1 MQQEAALELAE
12 VRAALMV
19 AMHPDD
25 IESWC
30 AGTVAALT
38 ARGARVAYLVLTS
51 GDKGSPDPL
60 ADPREI
66 AAVREAEQV
75 AAAALLGVDE
85 VTFLRYP
92 DGEISDGPELRH
104 RIAAVIRRVRPD
116 LLLTFDPWQPY
127 AFHRDH
133 REGSTAALA
142 AAYPLARRPDPS
154 PGPADERGPHA
165 VRAAWLYLTDRPDR
179 FVDIDPTFEANVAA
193 RLVHA
198 SQTGDPPALAAAYRE
213 RAATTGARVDLALA
227 EAFHEVTFP
236 APGDEWREAMTGA

>member
-1 MQQEAALELAE
+1 M
-12 VRAALMV
+12 RAALAV

-38 ARGARVAYLVLTS
+38 TRGARVAYLVLTS

-66 AAVREAEQV
+66 AAVREAEQL
-75 AAAALLGVDE
+75 AAAALLGVDD

-92 DGEISDGPELRH
+92 DGEVSDNPELRR
-104 RIAAVIRRVRPD
+104 RITAAIRRVRPD

-133 REGSTAALA
+133 REGSAAALA

-154 PGPADERGPHA
+154 PAPAPECDSHA
-165 VRAAWLYLTDRPDR
+165 VRAAWLFLTDRPDR
-179 FVDIDPTFEANVAA
+179 FVDVGPTCGAKVAA
-193 RLVHA
+193 RVVNA
-198 SQTGDPPALAAAYRE
+198 SQTGDPAVLAAAYRE
-213 RAATTGARVDLALA
+213 RAARVPAEPGAPAGLALA
-227 EAFHEVTFP
+227 EPFHEVTFP
-236 APGDEWREAMTGA
+236 APGEE

>member
-1 MQQEAALELAE
+1 
-12 VRAALMV
+12 
-19 AMHPDD
+19 MHPDD

-30 AGTVAALT
+30 AGTAATLA

-66 AAVREAEQV
+66 AAVREAEQL
-75 AAAALLGVDE
+75 AAATLLGVDE

-92 DGEISDGPELRH
+92 DGEVSDSPELRH

-133 REGSTAALA
+133 REGSAAALA
-142 AAYPLARRPDPS
+142 AAYPLARRPGPWR
-154 PGPADERGPHA
+154 GPADERGPHA
-165 VRAAWLYLTDRPDR
+165 VRAAWLFLTDRPDR
-179 FVDIDPTFEANVAA
+179 FVDIGPTFEAKVVARVA
-193 RLVHA
+193 HA
-198 SQTGDPPALAAAYRE
+198 SQTGDPASLAAAYRA
-213 RAATTGARVDLALA
+213 RAAALGEPAGLALA

-236 APGDEWREAMTGA
+236 APGQEWLNAVLGA

>member
-1 MQQEAALELAE
+1 MALA
-12 VRAALMV
+12 V

-60 ADPREI
+60 ADPHEL
-66 AAVREAEQV
+66 AAVREAEQL
-75 AAAALLGVDE
+75 AAAALLDVRD

-92 DGEISDGPELRH
+92 DGELSDSPELRR

-133 REGSTAALA
+133 REASAAALA
-142 AAYPLARRPDPS
+142 AAHPLARRPGPS
-154 PGPADERGPHA
+154 SGPASEREPHA
-165 VRAAWLYLTDRPDR
+165 VRAAWLFLTDRPDR
-179 FVDIDPTFEANVAA
+179 FVDIGPTFEAKVAA
-193 RLVHA
+193 RVAHV
-198 SQTGDPPALAAAYRE
+198 SQMGDPAALAAAYRE
-213 RAATTGARVDLALA
+213 RAARVPAERGAPAGLALA
-227 EAFHEVTFP
+227 EAFREVTFP
-236 APGDEWREAMTGA
+236 APGHDWLGAVTGA